1 MAKASEKAADNNA
14 APAAQ
19 EIAGRP
25 EDSTRVMIA
34 DVMLLL
40 RSAIVSPERKQLG
53 LLVLGVVVVVSG
65 VAYMQIRLNAW
76 NQPFYDALSARNFT
90 AFLNQL
96 WQFTIIAGILLC
108 LVVAQTWL
116 QEMLKLV
123 LRKQATRDLLDQW
136 LKPGRA
142 YRISRAGDIGVNPDQ
157 RMAEDVRHLTELSAQ
172 LAVGLFQSTL
182 LLFSFVGVLWMLS
195 RSVVFTWDGQEFA
208 IPGYMV
214 WAALFYSGAASW
226 LSWIFG
232 RKLISYNSTRYARE
246 ADLRV
251 AMVRTNQHVD
261 AMTLEGGEAH
271 ERKTLEQPLDNV
283 LAAMRNLVSA
293 LTRLTWITSG
303 YGWFALVAPIIVA
316 APAYFSGKLSFGA
329 LMMAVGAFNQV
340 QQALRWFVDNFAVIA
355 DWQATL
361 IRVVSFRQALIELD
375 TAKPDTRPRIQRETG
390 PEGELS
396 LRHIE
401 LHCNNHV
408 ARLNEDITLHPGDR
422 LLITGAAGVGKSTM
436 FRSIAGLWSRG
447 AGEIIT
453 PPRNE
458 IVFLPRSPF
467 LPVGTLRDSILYAC
481 SGQVADADI
490 VAALDKVGLAN
501 LKDQLDRTATWDRE
515 LPMEQQQRVALVRA
529 IIQHPRWIIMDE
541 ALHQIDPG
549 ARKDIL
555 TLFRQELADVGVIYT
570 GPEVE
575 DPDMFTKVIWLEHHE
590 RDEADEAKADGKPA
604 ATAPAPHAS
613 HSKPQEN
620 A

>member
-1 MAKASEKAADNNA
+1 MAKASEKVANPE
-14 APAAQ
+14 APQAGP
-19 EIAGRP
+19 EAGRP
-25 EDSTRVMIA
+25 EDSTRVLIA

-40 RSAIVSPERKQLG
+40 RSALVSPERKQLG

-76 NQPFYDALSARNFT
+76 NEPFYDALSARNFT
-90 AFLNQL
+90 AFLSQL
-96 WQFTIIAGILLC
+96 TQFTVIAGILLC

-136 LKPGRA
+136 LTPGRA

-172 LAVGLFQSTL
+172 LAIGLFQSTL

-195 RSVVFTWDGQEFA
+195 RSVVFTWDGQEFF

-232 RKLISYNSTRYARE
+232 RKLIVYNSERYARE

-271 ERKTLEQPLDNV
+271 ERGTLEQPLNNV

-375 TAKPDTRPRIQRETG
+375 HPPADSRPRIHRETG
-390 PEGELS
+390 AAEELS
-396 LRHIE
+396 LRHVE
-401 LHCNNHV
+401 LHCNNHI
-408 ARLNEDITLHPGDR
+408 ASMSEDVTVHPGER
-422 LLITGAAGVGKSTM
+422 LLITGETGVGKSTM
-436 FRSIAGLWSRG
+436 FRAIAGLWTRG
-447 AGEIIT
+447 AGDIVT
-453 PPRNE
+453 PPREE

-467 LPVGTLRDSILYAC
+467 LPVGSLRESILYAC
-481 SGQVADADI
+481 SGKVNDGDI
-490 VAALDKVGLAN
+490 MTALDRVGLGKLQN
-501 LKDQLDRTATWDRE
+501 QLDRTGTWDRE
-515 LPMEQQQRVALVRA
+515 LPLDEQQRVALVRA
-529 IIQHPRWIIMDE
+529 VLQHPRWIIMDE
-541 ALHQIDPG
+541 ALHQLDPES
-549 ARKDIL
+549 RKAIL
-555 TLFRQELADVGVIYT
+555 DMFREELSDVGLIYT

-575 DPDMFTKVIWLEHHE
+575 NPDMFTRVVRLEW
-590 RDEADEAKADGKPA
+590 RDRD
-604 ATAPAPHAS
+604 APACAAHDPGKAR
-613 HSKPQEN
+613 P

>member
-1 MAKASEKAADNNA
+1 MAKASEKAADPQVSQA
-14 APAAQ
+14 GDA
-19 EIAGRP
+19 AGRP
-25 EDSTRVMIA
+25 EDSTRVLIA

-40 RSAIVSPERKQLG
+40 RSALVSPERNQLG
-53 LLVLGVVVVVSG
+53 LLILGVIVVVSG

-76 NQPFYDALSARNFT
+76 NQPFYDALSARNFN
-90 AFLNQL
+90 AFLSQL
-96 WQFTIIAGILLC
+96 TQFAFIAGILLC

-136 LKPGRA
+136 LTPGRA

-172 LAVGLFQSTL
+172 LAIGLFQSTL

-195 RSVVFTWDGQEFA
+195 RSVVFTWDGQEFF

-232 RKLISYNSTRYARE
+232 RRLIAYNSERYARE

-271 ERKTLEQPLDNV
+271 ERNTLEQPLNNV

-375 TAKPDTRPRIQRETG
+375 NPPADSRPRIHRETG
-390 PEGELS
+390 AAEELS
-396 LRHIE
+396 LRHVE
-401 LHCNNHV
+401 LHCNNHI
-408 ARLNEDITLHPGDR
+408 ARLSEDVTIHPGER
-422 LLITGAAGVGKSTM
+422 LLITGETGVGKSTM
-436 FRSIAGLWSRG
+436 FRAIAGLWTRG
-447 AGEIIT
+447 SGDIIT
-453 PPRNE
+453 PPREE

-467 LPVGTLRDSILYAC
+467 LPVGPLRDSILYAC
-481 SGQVADADI
+481 SGKVADEDI
-490 VAALDKVGLAN
+490 IAALERVGLDK
-501 LKDQLDRTATWDRE
+501 LEDQLDRAATWDRE
-515 LPMEQQQRVALVRA
+515 LPVDEQQRIALVRA
-529 IIQHPRWIIMDE
+529 VLQHPRWIIMDE
-541 ALHQIDPG
+541 ALHQVDP
-549 ARKDIL
+549 ASRQTILDI
-555 TLFRQELADVGVIYT
+555 FREDLADVGLIYT

-575 DPDMFTKVIWLEHHE
+575 NPAMFTRVVRLVRED
-590 RDEADEAKADGKPA
+590 RDDLADAAHTAGGRRHQPEARKEQ
-604 ATAPAPHAS
+604 
-613 HSKPQEN
+613 QES